1 MVLSGA
7 NKTSGGLFVNPQP
20 PCPRPGNAGGGQ
32 RSASRIDSIPTVL
45 RQVNAACPV
54 FPKGV
59 QTRAPKKFILVAT
72 AARRHRDDASA
83 EAKYHARRG

>member
-1 MVLSGA
+1 
-7 NKTSGGLFVNPQP
+7 
-20 PCPRPGNAGGGQ
+20 
-32 RSASRIDSIPTVL
+32 VL